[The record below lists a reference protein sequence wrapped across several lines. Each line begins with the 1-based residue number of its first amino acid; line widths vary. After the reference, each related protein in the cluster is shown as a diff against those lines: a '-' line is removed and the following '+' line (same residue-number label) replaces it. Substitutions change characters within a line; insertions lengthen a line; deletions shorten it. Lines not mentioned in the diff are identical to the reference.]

1 MSDDNTAN
9 NSKNK
14 NLLQNIL
21 YEAQSYKE
29 YEDIE
34 KLVEKGM
41 NLQNVPV
48 QPLYVSLQNAS
59 SDQVAQV
66 LPKLSREQRKCFL
79 DLDLWKRDE
88 VDVESFD
95 HWVEVYTK
103 CKEDQ
108 IVKEFVDSEE
118 FLMYLKSRVNLY
130 TFDVEDPQY
139 PDHDFYFLTDDSLL
153 LVEYSEHYPHPH
165 ELKFLIRHFY
175 DSHGVENAYSAL
187 FKLVNDSYII
197 REEELYQEKKERM
210 RDYGFVD
217 YYEAQEKLFPFATR
231 KSLDRYIN
239 EKKYIS
245 TRVESLHKN
254 QSLHSS
260 ALVNFDKDIQS
271 IMSELIKL
279 KDIEKINY
287 LHFSFVR
294 LINSTI
300 TLKDALKGGRVELT
314 RIGELTKTYLELG
327 IDYIRNQ
334 RNYTEE
340 QSVFSDFDFFDV
352 YKIGNSLISMNVSK
366 VKKAMMGT
374 PFEREDYEYFL
385 GTWWNGFLDN
395 SFQSIPKVKAFGVGR
410 HPQKI
415 NNLQTLSFWE
425 KEVSTFKSLVPF
437 VNKFFQTFTQLKSDG
452 NVNDQFYLNYTV
464 DNIDF
469 ESIMISSFISFALS
483 QDKGEPQAKMGL
495 SIVEFKEFISS
506 YFKKVDEEYVLK
518 EYNEISTE
526 IDNFA
531 QSFGLDTVE
540 SFSNYMYGIIS
551 EHLSGYEFDTLE
563 EEDFSHVGGPILLNT
578 LSKH

>member
-1 MSDDNTAN
+1 MSDKSDKKTDQ
-9 NSKNK
+9 K
-14 NLLQNIL
+14 NLLKNIL

-59 SDQVAQV
+59 SDQVALV
-66 LPKLSREQRKCFL
+66 LPKLSPEQRKCFM

-103 CKEDQ
+103 CREDH
-108 IVKEFVDSEE
+108 IVKEFVDSDE
-118 FLMYLKSRVNLY
+118 FLMYLKSRVNIY

-139 PDHDFYFLTDDSLL
+139 PDHDFYFLTDDNLL
-153 LVEYSEHYPHPH
+153 LIEYSEHYPHPN
-165 ELKFLIRHFY
+165 ELKFLIRHYY
-175 DSHGVENAYSAL
+175 DSHGVENAYTSL
-187 FKLVNDSYII
+187 FKLINDSFII
-197 REEELYQEKKERM
+197 KEEELYQDKKERM

-217 YYEAQEKLFPFATR
+217 YYEAQEKLFPFASR
-231 KSLDRYIN
+231 KSLNKFIQ

-245 TRVESLHKN
+245 VKVESLHKN

-271 IMSELIKL
+271 IMKELMKVN
-279 KDIEKINY
+279 DVEKINY

-314 RIGELTKTYLELG
+314 RIGEVTKTYLELG
-327 IDYIRNQ
+327 IDYIRSN
-334 RNYTEE
+334 RSYLAEE
-340 QSVFSDFDFFDV
+340 SVFNDFDFFDV
-352 YKIGNSLISMNVSK
+352 YKIGNTLISINLSK
-366 VKKAMMGT
+366 VKKSMMGT

-385 GTWWNGFLDN
+385 GTWWNGFLEN
-395 SFQSIPKVKAFGVGR
+395 TFHTIPKVKAFGVGR

-415 NNLQTLSFWE
+415 NNVKTLEFWE
-425 KEVSTFKSLVPF
+425 KEVVTFKSLVPF
-437 VNKFFQTFTQLKSDG
+437 VNKFFETFSQLKSSG

-469 ESIMISSFISFALS
+469 ESIMISSFISFALNHNDS
-483 QDKGEPQAKMGL
+483 APQAKMGL
-495 SIVEFKEFISS
+495 TIIEFKQFINEFFTKS
-506 YFKKVDEEYVLK
+506 DEEYVINSFESIREK
-518 EYNEISTE
+518 IKAFSK
-526 IDNFA
+526 
-531 QSFGLDTVE
+531 QFGLDLVDGIDV
-540 SFSNYMYGIIS
+540 YLYGIIS

-563 EEDFSHVGGPILLNT
+563 DEDFSHVGGPILLNT
-578 LSKH
+578 LSRH